1 FDLTGRKSRTAGLL
15 CLFPTGRV
23 PFRGLLG
30 IAHSFAN
37 AHVQMPKLVVRIVPL
52 DLELFERRID
62 AFHSFFQVFDPFL
75 CASEAEHGKLPGEAA
90 CRAPFTV
97 LALRSPP
104 CLAGFTPALRGTLA
118 GQTRLAH
125 PRGELLG
132 LATYPGLPTLHFKWT
147 RVKTIK
153 KRNPQDFHSH

>member
-1 FDLTGRKSRTAGLL
+1 MRSMVSSKSSIRFCVRRKR
-15 CLFPTGRV
+15 
-23 PFRGLLG
+23 
-30 IAHSFAN
+30 N
-37 AHVQMPKLVVRIVPL
+37 MVR
-52 DLELFERRID
+52 
-62 AFHSFFQVFDPFL
+62 
-75 CASEAEHGKLPGEAA
+75 LPGEAA